1 MVRHFSRRGAV
12 AFCAAALAIFWGT
25 AAAHAGDAYYLL
37 MFASQRVPNNPNY
50 AHTFATFVRVCWE
63 GDGPCPANAVYEAH
77 TISWL
82 PANLNIRVG
91 ALCAEPGHNFDLHET
106 IAFVRDGG
114 QRVSLWGPYQIDPEL
129 FEKALRRKDRLESG
143 TIRYKADD
151 SFRKDNRVTNCIH
164 AVSAIAEGS
173 RLVVLSPGYGETASY
188 AVLRELTPW
197 IIDHNPHYQV
207 SIALG
212 LDQYP
217 IIYRDRVGP
226 RSGAIL
232 GPAYRLLGGERNLQ
246 ATFGPP
252 Q

>member
-1 MVRHFSRRGAV
+1 
-12 AFCAAALAIFWGT
+12 
-25 AAAHAGDAYYLL
+25 

-63 GDGPCPANAVYEAH
+63 GDGPCPANATYEAH

-82 PANLNIRVG
+82 PANLVIRTQ
-91 ALCAEPGHNFDLHET
+91 ALCAEPGHNFGLHES

-114 QRVSLWGPYQIDPEL
+114 ERVSLWGPYLIEPEL
-129 FEKALRRKDRLESG
+129 FERALRRKARLESG
-143 TIRYKADD
+143 TIRYKANDG
-151 SFRKDNRVTNCIH
+151 FRKDNRVTNCIH
-164 AVSAIAEGS
+164 AVAAIAEGP
-173 RLVVLSPGYGETASY
+173 RLVVLSPGYGESSSY

-197 IIDHNPHYQV
+197 IIDPNTPHYQV
-207 SIALG
+207 SSALG

-217 IIYRDRVGP
+217 IIYRDRVAP
-226 RSGAIL
+226 RSGAIY
-232 GPAYRLLGGERNLQ
+232 GPIYRLLGGERNLQ